1 MFCVALRFS
10 HNKAQ
15 AAQYMAAHKRW
26 LEQGFDDGVFLLS
39 GSLTGQQGG
48 MVVAHNITRDALEAR
63 VALDPFVTYGVVIA
77 EITHMLPSRADARLQ
92 FLLEPGLT

>member
-15 AAQYMAAHKRW
+15 AAQFMAAHKRW

-39 GSLTGQQGG
+39 GSLAGQHGG
-48 MVVAHNITRDALEAR
+48 MVLAHDTTRDALEAR
-63 VALDPFVTYGVVIA
+63 VALDPFVAHGVVVA
-77 EITHMLPSRADARLQ
+77 EITLVLPSRADARLQ
-92 FLLEPGLT
+92 FLLEPA